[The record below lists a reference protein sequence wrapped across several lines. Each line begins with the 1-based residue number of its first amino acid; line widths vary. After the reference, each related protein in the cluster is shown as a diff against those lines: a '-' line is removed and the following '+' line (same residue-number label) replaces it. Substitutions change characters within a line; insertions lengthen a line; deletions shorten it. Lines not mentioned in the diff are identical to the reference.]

1 VSERVRMIILAAT
14 GVLVLAVAN
23 YEIAAKE
30 SLIRDG
36 TTVLLRLA
44 PVDPRSLIQGD
55 YMALRY
61 AMTREVAGA
70 ANVEGVS
77 DGVAIVELG
86 ERNEASFVAIQTS
99 QHQPHG
105 NQLLLRFRLL
115 RFRKRGESVRL
126 ASDAFFFEEGE
137 MDTYRGARYGELRV
151 NAQGEAVLTG
161 LRYTEGQ
168 PMGERLHQYD

>member
-1 VSERVRMIILAAT
+1 MSERVRMIILAAT

-30 SLIRDG
+30 SLIRNG

-70 ANVEGVS
+70 ADVEGVS

-86 ERNEASFVAIQTS
+86 ERNEASFVAIQAS
-99 QHQPHG
+99 QHQPQG
-105 NQLLLRFRLL
+105 NQLLL

-137 MDTYRGARYGELRV
+137 MDTYSGARYGELRV

-161 LRYTEGQ
+161 LRDTEGQ